1 MKLKFFFDAK
11 IHTAWN
17 RIRSY
22 WRQQKNTILPLFF
35 TCLLFFFYNVKTFRN
50 VCQVN
55 TNSEKSNFHECNVC
69 FILLYF
75 PLCFLLNLNFISLH
89 IFLTG
94 MQSILREIN
103 SLNLVFMML
112 LFKMCFV
119 FFICLHDMHT
129 CF

>member
-1 MKLKFFFDAK
+1 MKLKFFSMRKYTQHGIGYAHIGDNK
-11 IHTAWN
+11 
-17 RIRSY
+17 
-22 WRQQKNTILPLFF
+22 KNHHPPIALFF
-35 TCLLFFFYNVKTFRN
+35 TCLLFFFNNVKTFRN

-55 TNSEKSNFHECNVC
+55 TNSEKSKFHE
-69 FILLYF
+69 LLYF
-75 PLCFLLNLNFISLH
+75 PLCFLLNLNYISLH

-94 MQSILREIN
+94 MKFILREIN